1 MKGGRL
7 AIYFA
12 PLYNGGGKKVAEITF
27 NNATNYNPV
36 TVVVAKSK
44 GVSCWQDKEDVY
56 FLNLNFY

>member
-1 MKGGRL
+1 MLMKGGRL

-36 TVVVAKSK
+36 TVVVVKVK
-44 GVSCWQDKEDVY
+44 GYLVGKIKRIY
-56 FLNLNFY
+56 TF

>member
-27 NNATNYNPV
+27 NNSTNYNPV
-36 TVVVAKSK
+36 TVVAAKVK
-44 GVSCWQDKEDVY
+44 GYLVGKIKRMY
-56 FLNLNFY
+56 TF